1 MAAAGPVHGRGKVSS
16 GRRKA
21 APPIRTAADYPTNGD
36 KRVADLETA
45 LRKCGLRDG
54 MVISS
59 HHHLRDG
66 DRVALMALEAA
77 RKNRRQRPDL
87 VSQRIV
93 SLAEER
99 DRADGVRRH
108 PPHRRQHERPAR
120 RLLHAGQDARH
131 GRAAL
136 AWRALA
142 GDSGWR
148 SPHRYRG
155 HRRADRGSFGNCDG
169 SHGKSACGSLGFAL
183 ADSIYADHVIVVTD
197 NLVPFPCVPWQIQGN
212 NVDYVV
218 EVDSIGDPAK
228 IVSGTTQI
236 TRSPDRLRIAE
247 LVARFLRD
255 AGIMRNG
262 FSFQAGA
269 GGIALAF
276 VSYLKQMMKQAGVKA
291 RFVRGGSTKYLVE
304 LLEEGLT
311 DYILD
316 GQTFDLDGVRSMAN
330 NPRHVATSPFTSY
343 NYHGKGNFAS
353 MVDAVVLGATEV
365 DVNFNANV
373 VTHSDGRLLHGI
385 GGWQN
390 CLASRCT
397 ILAVPSFRDR
407 IPVIVDE
414 VTTLCGPGELI
425 DVVVTERGI
434 AINPRRQDLIGC
446 GQRIEAA
453 DPSAREIKEEV
464 ERICGGKP
472 QRPDARR
479 SSRGRREMGRW
490 HGARY
495 GLAIPVVKRN
505 SKVKHEARSGIPSLL
520 LSSCGWSSAAVA
532 QRGQARSRQSECRR
546 GLRRQSTS
554 TALSPGRE
562 FRFRADR
569 KLTSSSPAKRSGSF
583 MPSRPMP
590 PVLRLTPCT

>member
-1 MAAAGPVHGRGKVSS
+1 VLRSHGGRWQAIQDGEVHVDVAVI
-16 GRRKA
+16 A
-21 APPIRTAADYPTNGD
+21 APTADP
-36 KRVADLETA
+36 
-45 LRKCGLRDG
+45 
-54 MVISS
+54 
-59 HHHLRDG
+59 
-66 DRVALMALEAA
+66 
-77 RKNRRQRPDL
+77 
-87 VSQRIV
+87 
-93 SLAEER
+93 
-99 DRADGVRRH
+99 
-108 PPHRRQHERPAR
+108 
-120 RLLHAGQDARH
+120 
-131 GRAAL
+131 
-136 AWRALA
+136 
-142 GDSGWR
+142 
-148 SPHRYRG
+148 
-155 HRRADRGSFGNCDG
+155 FGNSDG

-183 ADSIYADHVIVVTD
+183 ADSLYADHVIVVTD

-218 EVDSIGDPAK
+218 EVDSIGDPGR

-262 FSFQAGA
+262 FSFQAGS

-316 GQTFDLDGVRSMAN
+316 GQTFDLDGVRSLAS
-330 NPRHVATSPFTSY
+330 NPHHVATSPFTSY

-353 MVDAVVLGATEV
+353 MIDAVVLGATEV
-365 DVNFNANV
+365 DTNFNANV

-390 CLASRCT
+390 CLAAGCT

-434 AINPRRQDLIGC
+434 AINPRRQDLIDAVKGSTLPI
-446 GQRIEAA
+446 RPLK
-453 DPSAREIKEEV
+453 DIKNDV

-472 QRPDARR
+472 QKPQRGDRPVA
-479 SSRGRREMGRW
+479 
-490 HGARY
+490 
-495 GLAIPVVKRN
+495 VVKW
-505 SKVKHEARSGIPSLL
+505 VDGTLL
-520 LSSCGWSSAAVA
+520 DTVW
-532 QRGQARSRQSECRR
+532 Q
-546 GLRRQSTS
+546 LR
-554 TALSPGRE
+554 
-562 FRFRADR
+562 
-569 KLTSSSPAKRSGSF
+569 
-583 MPSRPMP
+583 
-590 PVLRLTPCT
+590 